1 MEEAAGEEALS
12 ARKAAATVALSVVV
26 GLGLAEGL
34 TRVFLPVYDPSGQF
48 EFGYEV
54 GDLNLAPP
62 NTVTRQ
68 TKNTGD
74 FDVTVRID
82 RNGLRDDKD
91 VARAAPDD
99 ILVVGNSFAW
109 GWGVE
114 ARERFSNLVQADLG
128 VPVYNVSTATD
139 IKGDEEL
146 LAYARKLGARARN
159 LILAIGLENDL
170 GIYDGD
176 GGFLHFSA
184 DAPRRGWLA
193 ETTAEGGRWLQRHSA
208 AFVLMVTAVHGT
220 PWLEDLAVRLG
231 LIIPNFEGFP
241 QNVYSPEMVRSS
253 ADLVQSI
260 AKGSRT
266 LVLLIPSRGLWVGAN
281 REVEDRIHGAMV
293 AALAERGLDVLDMRP
308 LMEAG
313 GQPLAYHFA
322 HDGHWNR
329 AGHRLA
335 AKAIAARI
343 ANWKTERAPR

>member
-1 MEEAAGEEALS
+1 MG
-12 ARKAAATVALSVVV
+12 V
-26 GLGLAEGL
+26 GLALVEGL

-54 GDLNLAPP
+54 GDLDLAPP
-62 NTVTRQ
+62 GTVTRQ

-74 FDVTVRID
+74 FDVSVRIN
-82 RNGLRDDKD
+82 RHGLRDDKD
-91 VARAAPDD
+91 AAEAGPDD

-114 ARERFSNLVQADLG
+114 ARERFSNLVQAEIG

-170 GIYDGD
+170 GLYDAD
-176 GGFLHFSA
+176 GRFLHFSA

-193 ETTAEGGRWLQRHSA
+193 DTASEAGRWLQRRSA
-208 AFVLMVTAVHGT
+208 AFVLLVTAVHDT
-220 PWLEDLAVRLG
+220 PWLEEAAVRLG

-241 QNVYSPEMVRSS
+241 QNVFSPETIRSS
-253 ADLVQSI
+253 ADLVRSI
-260 AKGSRT
+260 AEGSRT
-266 LVLLIPSRGLWVGAN
+266 LVLLIPSRGLWVGTN
-281 REVEDRIHGAMV
+281 REVEDRIHEAMV
-293 AALAERGLDVLDMRP
+293 AALERRGLDVLDMRP
-308 LMEAG
+308 LMEKG
-313 GQPLAYHFA
+313 GHPLSYHFA
-322 HDGHWNR
+322 NDGHWNR

-343 ANWKTERAPR
+343 AGWKMAGAWPR